1 MEVASY
7 IVALPHTSRSSANI
21 KECIGGQFGPREIPK
36 SDCPEVHPVAPKR
49 VHSLQGQ
56 KSDGDGG
63 ALSNA
68 SATFRACQRLAI
80 NDN

>member
-1 MEVASY
+1 MLLFVYVYLKCWIWKLASCM
-7 IVALPHTSRSSANI
+7 VALPHTSRSSANI

-56 KSDGDGG
+56 KVMGTGG
-63 ALSNA
+63 SLV
-68 SATFRACQRLAI
+68 
-80 NDN
+80 